1 MIIVGIAL
9 LILYRANN
17 STEGE
22 YSCHE
27 NIYNCSDFLSQREAQ
42 DVFNACGSGD
52 IHNLDGDNEW
62 DCLRGVIEIKYLNQ
76 LYSLFIPKN
85 VALLLESKTS
95 LILSVAEFS

>member
-1 MIIVGIAL
+1 MKYLIIGIIVIIVGIAL
-9 LILYRANN
+9 LIVYRANN

-52 IHNLDGDNEW
+52 IHNLDGDNDGIACEG
-62 DCLRGVIEIKYLNQ
+62 L
-76 LYSLFIPKN
+76 
-85 VALLLESKTS
+85 
-95 LILSVAEFS
+95 